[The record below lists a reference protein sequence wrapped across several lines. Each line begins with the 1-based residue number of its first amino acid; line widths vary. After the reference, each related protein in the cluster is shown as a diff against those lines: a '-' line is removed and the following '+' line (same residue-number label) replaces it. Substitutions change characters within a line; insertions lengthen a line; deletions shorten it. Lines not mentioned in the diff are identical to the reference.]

1 MRKGFWI
8 MLLAAIVCG
17 NTAVAQVSES
27 PELATKIKNEGLN
40 NSKIEEISQYLT
52 DLMGSRLTASQQKRR
67 AEGLLVKKLNEFGL
81 SNPRAEFAYE
91 FTRGGWDVVKTYAAM
106 TKPYYCAFSV
116 NPKAWSGSTDG
127 LVKGECI
134 VFDASTKESLEQYR
148 GKIAG
153 KILLMPA
160 TQTYTM
166 NFNPLATRYT
176 EEQLEA
182 LTQDNRVQNTISPA
196 GPPTGGGGRMPR
208 QAVDFAAMMELRQL
222 TAELLAN
229 EKPLCV
235 VTGRGTFNVPSGTGV
250 NYKVGDPEPTPEI
263 MMPIEDHGRMV
274 RLIEKGEKVE
284 MELELINK
292 FTDDQEVHN
301 VYAEIPGT
309 DKKLKDEI
317 VLLGGHFDS
326 WHGGTGAAD
335 NASGCIVMIEAM
347 RILKTLGIQPKRT
360 IRLALWG
367 GEEQGLFGSRG
378 YLEQNL
384 YKNQQKLPGYDKF
397 ALYLNMDNGSGRFR
411 GIYLERNDAAFPFFE
426 AWMKYIE
433 PLGFNYLSPRSTGST
448 DHVTFNRVGLPSYQ
462 FIQDVLEYNRTYHT
476 IMDTYERLS
485 LGDLRLDATIVAWL
499 AICAANDPGKI
510 PANEEALNQQQ
521 FRLGGPGG
529 PMPGGPQGAPQ
540 GGRPQGAP
548 QGAPQGGPLP
558 VVM

>member
-1 MRKGFWI
+1 MKKGLL
-8 MLLAAIVCG
+8 LLALLATFAG
-17 NTAVAQVSES
+17 SYDSFAQVSES

-40 NSKIEEISQYLT
+40 NSKIEEIAQYMT
-52 DLMGSRLTASQQKRR
+52 DLLGSRLTASQQKRR
-67 AEGLLVKKLNEFGL
+67 ADNLVIDKLKQFGL
-81 SNPRAEFAYE
+81 SNPRSAFAAE

-106 TKPYYCAFSV
+106 TEPYYCAFSV

-127 LVKGECI
+127 LVKGECM
-134 VFDASTKESLEQYR
+134 VFDVKTKEDIEKYR

-166 NFNPLATRYT
+166 SFRPLASRYD

-182 LTQDNRVQNTISPA
+182 LTQDNRVQNSINPA
-196 GPPTGGGGRMPR
+196 GPPTGGFPR
-208 QAVDFAAMMELRQL
+208 QPFDRNAMMELRQL
-222 TAELLAN
+222 TNDLLAS

-235 VTGRGTFNVPSGTGV
+235 ITGRGTFNVPSGTGV
-250 NYKVGDPEPTPEI
+250 SYKYGDPEPTPEVI
-263 MMPIEDHGRMV
+263 MPIEDHGRMV
-274 RLIEKGEKVE
+274 RLIENGHKVE

-292 FTDDQEVHN
+292 FTNDQEVHN
-301 VYAEIPGT
+301 IYAEIPGT
-309 DKKLKDEI
+309 DPKLKDEI
-317 VLLGGHFDS
+317 VLIGAHLDS

-347 RILKTLGIQPKRT
+347 RILKELGITPKRT

-367 GEEQGLFGSRG
+367 GEEQGLYGSRG
-378 YLEQNL
+378 YMEQYL
-384 YKNQQKLPGYDKF
+384 YKDQKKLPGFDKF

-433 PLGFNYLSPRSTGST
+433 PLGFNYLSPRNTGST
-448 DHVTFNRVGLPSYQ
+448 DHVSFGRVGLPSYQ

-485 LGDLRLDATIVAWL
+485 LGDLKIDATIVAWL

-510 PANEEALNQQQ
+510 PVNPAAMNQQMRR
-521 FRLGGPGG
+521 F
-529 PMPGGPQGAPQ
+529 
-540 GGRPQGAP
+540 
-548 QGAPQGGPLP
+548 
-558 VVM
+558 